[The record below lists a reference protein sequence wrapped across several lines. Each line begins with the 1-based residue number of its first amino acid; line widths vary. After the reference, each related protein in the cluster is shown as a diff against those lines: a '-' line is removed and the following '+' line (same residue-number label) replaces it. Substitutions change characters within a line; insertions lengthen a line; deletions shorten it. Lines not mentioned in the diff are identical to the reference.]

1 MKGDAPA
8 PATPITTN
16 QNTITGPNNDPMRWV
31 PRAWITNSAARI
43 TADRGTTRLA
53 SPGSE
58 SSRPSTD
65 ESTEMAG
72 VITESP

>member
-1 MKGDAPA
+1 MPRA

-16 QNTITGPNNDPMRWV
+16 QNTITGPNSDPMRWV

-53 SPGSE
+53 K
-58 SSRPSTD
+58 SRVWQLKAFHR
-65 ESTEMAG
+65 ERTEMAG